1 MGIQS
6 RGQRRS
12 FGIVSGDMRDIS
24 CVPRGRF
31 SEKMTTLTMVQYRS
45 CVYTAFLALNGITEA
60 FVYGV
65 ARSGNDVGEIGIAH
79 AAIGGVFALIAPGFV
94 MRHGSVG
101 LIAANCVA
109 MALRSAYSIQYERSY
124 FSRSGKAKSVM
135 GTLSRMFPHVL
146 AMMAFGAS
154 CVISRVSS
162 RRIYDAQIATGG
174 SWIFAGAQHIG
185 IGVVC
190 VIITLSLSFWLER
203 DIRETI
209 LKSIK
214 RKRE

>member
-1 MGIQS
+1 MSNVI
-6 RGQRRS
+6 
-12 FGIVSGDMRDIS
+12 
-24 CVPRGRF
+24 
-31 SEKMTTLTMVQYRS
+31 S

-65 ARSGNDVGEIGIAH
+65 ARSGNDVGTIGIAH
-79 AAIGGVFALIAPGFV
+79 AVIGGVFALIAPGLV
-94 MRHGSVG
+94 TRHGSIG

-109 MALRSAYSIQYERSY
+109 MALRSAYSIRYGRSY
-124 FSRSGKAKSVM
+124 FARAGRTRSIA

-146 AMMAFGAS
+146 VMMAFGAS

-162 RRIYDAQIATGG
+162 RRVYDAHIATGG
-174 SWIFAGAQHIG
+174 SWIFAGSQHIG
-185 IGVVC
+185 VGVTC
-190 VIITLSLSFWLER
+190 VIITLSLSFWLEG
-203 DIRETI
+203 DIREAI